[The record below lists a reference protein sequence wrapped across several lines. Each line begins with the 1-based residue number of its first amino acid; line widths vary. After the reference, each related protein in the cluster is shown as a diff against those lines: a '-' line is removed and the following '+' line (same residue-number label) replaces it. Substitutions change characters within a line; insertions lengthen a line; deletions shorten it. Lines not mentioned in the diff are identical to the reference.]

1 MSNLV
6 IKGGMRRANSRAK
19 GAEQK
24 GKPNDRASLPLHWHN
39 EVVTDITDVQ
49 SSWLTAEDLEQIRER
64 LPIVYVDAIPVRVDD
79 AGRVTKIGL
88 LLRDRPDGS
97 ISRAVIS
104 GRVLYG
110 ERIRD
115 ALLRHIEKDL
125 GGVALPQIP
134 TNPAPF
140 TVAEYFPDP
149 QVSGFHD
156 PRQHAVSLVYVVP
169 VKGDCA
175 PSQDALDLVWLTPA
189 EAVSQNVRA
198 EMTGGQ
204 DLLVQLALAHS
215 GALS

>member
-1 MSNLV
+1 
-6 IKGGMRRANSRAK
+6 
-19 GAEQK
+19 
-24 GKPNDRASLPLHWHN
+24 
-39 EVVTDITDVQ
+39 VTDITDVQ
-49 SSWLTAEDLEQIRER
+49 TNWLTAQDLEQIRER
-64 LPIVYVDAIPVRVDD
+64 LPIVYIDAIPVRVDES
-79 AGRVTKIGL
+79 GQVTKIGL
-88 LLRDRPDGS
+88 LLRGRPDGS

-110 ERIRD
+110 ERIRE

-125 GGVALPQIP
+125 GSLALPQIP
-134 TNPAPF
+134 INPAPF

-149 QVSGFHD
+149 DISGFHD

-189 EAVSQNVRA
+189 EAISQNVRV

-204 DLLVQLALAHS
+204 DVLVQLALAHS
-215 GALS
+215 GVLF

>member
-1 MSNLV
+1 M
-6 IKGGMRRANSRAK
+6 
-19 GAEQK
+19 
-24 GKPNDRASLPLHWHN
+24 
-39 EVVTDITDVQ
+39 TDITDVQ
-49 SSWLTAEDLEQIRER
+49 TNWLSAQDLEQIRER
-64 LPIVYVDAIPVRVDD
+64 LPIVYIDAIPVRVDES
-79 AGRVTKIGL
+79 GQVIKIGL
-88 LLRDRPDGS
+88 LLRGRPDGS

-110 ERIRD
+110 ERIRE

-125 GGVALPQIP
+125 GSVALPQIP

-149 QVSGFHD
+149 ETSGFHD

-175 PSQDALDLVWLTPA
+175 PSQDALDLDWLTPA
-189 EAVSQNVRA
+189 EAISQSVRV

-204 DLLVQLALAHS
+204 DVLVQLALAHS
-215 GALS
+215 GVLF

>member
-1 MSNLV
+1 
-6 IKGGMRRANSRAK
+6 
-19 GAEQK
+19 
-24 GKPNDRASLPLHWHN
+24 
-39 EVVTDITDVQ
+39 VTDITDVKTN
-49 SSWLTAEDLEQIRER
+49 WLSGQELEQIRER
-64 LPIVYVDAIPVRVDD
+64 LPIVYIDAIPVRVDES
-79 AGRVTKIGL
+79 GQVIKIGL
-88 LLRDRPDGS
+88 LLRGRPDGS

-110 ERIRD
+110 ERIRE

-125 GGVALPQIP
+125 GSVALPQIP

-149 QVSGFHD
+149 DISGFHD

-189 EAVSQNVRA
+189 EAISQSVRV

-204 DLLVQLALAHS
+204 DVLVQLALAHS
-215 GALS
+215 GVLF

>member
-1 MSNLV
+1 M
-6 IKGGMRRANSRAK
+6 
-19 GAEQK
+19 
-24 GKPNDRASLPLHWHN
+24 
-39 EVVTDITDVQ
+39 Q
-49 SSWLTAEDLEQIRER
+49 STGLTANDLAQIRER

-79 AGRVTKIGL
+79 SGRVIKIGL
-88 LLRDRPDGS
+88 LLRGRPDGS

-110 ERIRD
+110 ERVRE

-125 GGVALPQIP
+125 GSVALPQIP
-134 TNPAPF
+134 PNPAPF

-149 QVSGFHD
+149 EVSGFYD

-189 EAVSQNVRA
+189 EAISQNVRA

-204 DLLVQLALAHS
+204 DLLVQLALAHV

>member
-1 MSNLV
+1 MT
-6 IKGGMRRANSRAK
+6 
-19 GAEQK
+19 E
-24 GKPNDRASLPLHWHN
+24 
-39 EVVTDITDVQ
+39 ITDVL
-49 SSWLTAEDLEQIRER
+49 SSWLSADELEHARAR
-64 LPIVYVDAIPVRVDD
+64 LPIVYVDAIPVRVDE

-88 LLRDRPDGS
+88 LLRGRPDGS

-104 GRVLYG
+104 GRVLYC

-149 QVSGFHD
+149 EISGFHD

-169 VKGDCA
+169 IKGDCA

-204 DLLVQLALAHS
+204 DLLVQLALAHTGS
-215 GALS
+215 LS

>member
-1 MSNLV
+1 M
-6 IKGGMRRANSRAK
+6 
-19 GAEQK
+19 
-24 GKPNDRASLPLHWHN
+24 
-39 EVVTDITDVQ
+39 TDITDVQ
-49 SSWLTAEDLEQIRER
+49 STWLTADDLAQIRDR

-79 AGRVTKIGL
+79 SGRVIKIGL
-88 LLRDRPDGS
+88 LLRGRPDGS

-125 GGVALPQIP
+125 GSVALPQIP
-134 TNPAPF
+134 PNPAPF

-149 QVSGFHD
+149 EVSGFYD

-189 EAVSQNVRA
+189 EAISQNVRA

-204 DLLVQLALAHS
+204 DLLVQLALAHV

>member
-1 MSNLV
+1 MT
-6 IKGGMRRANSRAK
+6 
-19 GAEQK
+19 E
-24 GKPNDRASLPLHWHN
+24 
-39 EVVTDITDVQ
+39 ITDVL
-49 SSWLTAEDLEQIRER
+49 SSWLSADELEHARAR
-64 LPIVYVDAIPVRVDD
+64 LPIVYVYAIPVRVDE

-88 LLRDRPDGS
+88 LLRGRPDGS

-149 QVSGFHD
+149 EISGFHD

-169 VKGDCA
+169 IKGDCA

-204 DLLVQLALAHS
+204 DLLVQLALAHTGS
-215 GALS
+215 LS